1 MQWGGLSMAM
11 GAFLAGV
18 LLSDSTFRHQLE
30 ADVDPFRGIL
40 LALFFLSVG
49 MSLDIGTVIARWPL
63 IVGGVIAFMIVKAIG
78 IYTVARWFKAGHHE
92 SIHRAAQFAQGG
104 EFAFVLYA
112 AAVAAGV
119 LSGEVAAAMTAIV
132 IISMALTPL
141 VVLLLNRFTPP
152 AEVSREGVEDA
163 ADLNG
168 RVLFIGF
175 GRFGQVVS
183 QALLARGVDVSLIE
197 TDVEMIQA
205 AAKFGFKVYYGD
217 GTRLDVLR
225 ASGAANAEAIL
236 VCVEKPE
243 VADRIV
249 GLVKS
254 EFPHAKLFVRAFD
267 RGHVLRLIEAGVDYQ
282 IREVFESA
290 IMFSGAVLR
299 EMGFTELQTA
309 ETLEE
314 VRDRDA
320 ARLEMQIAGGLEAG
334 RSLLR
339 GNMQTPEPAPLV
351 TPRKKAQ
358 ALNEE
363 AADAIADAPD

>member
-1 MQWGGLSMAM
+1 
-11 GAFLAGV
+11 
-18 LLSDSTFRHQLE
+18 
-30 ADVDPFRGIL
+30 
-40 LALFFLSVG
+40 
-49 MSLDIGTVIARWPL
+49 
-63 IVGGVIAFMIVKAIG
+63 
-78 IYTVARWFKAGHHE
+78 
-92 SIHRAAQFAQGG
+92 
-104 EFAFVLYA
+104 
-112 AAVAAGV
+112 V

>member
-1 MQWGGLSMAM
+1 
-11 GAFLAGV
+11 
-18 LLSDSTFRHQLE
+18 
-30 ADVDPFRGIL
+30 
-40 LALFFLSVG
+40 
-49 MSLDIGTVIARWPL
+49 
-63 IVGGVIAFMIVKAIG
+63 
-78 IYTVARWFKAGHHE
+78 
-92 SIHRAAQFAQGG
+92 
-104 EFAFVLYA
+104 
-112 AAVAAGV
+112 
-119 LSGEVAAAMTAIV
+119 
-132 IISMALTPL
+132 
-141 VVLLLNRFTPP
+141 
-152 AEVSREGVEDA
+152 
-163 ADLNG
+163 
-168 RVLFIGF
+168 
-175 GRFGQVVS
+175 
-183 QALLARGVDVSLIE
+183 
-197 TDVEMIQA
+197 
-205 AAKFGFKVYYGD
+205 
-217 GTRLDVLR
+217 VLR